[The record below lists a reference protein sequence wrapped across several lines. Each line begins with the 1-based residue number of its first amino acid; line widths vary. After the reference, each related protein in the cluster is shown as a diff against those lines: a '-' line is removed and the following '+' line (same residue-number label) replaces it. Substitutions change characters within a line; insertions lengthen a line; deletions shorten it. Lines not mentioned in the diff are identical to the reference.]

1 MSGGAMSRRRAVNAD
16 ELALWER
23 AMTGTAPLPGR
34 RPPSAPPPAPPR
46 SEAAAEAPAAPSPR
60 RPAPR
65 RATPP
70 ATGGGPLPLDPARPV
85 GLDRRTWLRLKR
97 GQHPIEARLD
107 LHGLTQEEAH
117 RRLNV
122 FLAEAQVRGHRCVL
136 VITGRGVVRGG
147 VLRRMVPR
155 WLAEPPNRD
164 RVLSYSPARV
174 QHGGEG
180 ALYLL
185 VRRRGGAG

>member
-1 MSGGAMSRRRAVNAD
+1 MSRRRAVNPD
-16 ELALWER
+16 ELALWDW

-34 RPPSAPPPAPPR
+34 RPASTPTPPTPLAPP
-46 SEAAAEAPAAPSPR
+46 SEEAAEAPAAPSPR
-60 RPAPR
+60 RPMPR
-65 RATPP
+65 RSTPSAP
-70 ATGGGPLPLDPARPV
+70 AGPLPLDPARPV

-97 GQHPIEARLD
+97 GQQPIDARLD

-117 RRLNV
+117 RRLDV

-136 VITGRGVVRGG
+136 VITGRGLVRGG

-155 WLAEPPNRD
+155 WLTEPPNRD
-164 RVLSYSPARV
+164 RVLSYSPARI